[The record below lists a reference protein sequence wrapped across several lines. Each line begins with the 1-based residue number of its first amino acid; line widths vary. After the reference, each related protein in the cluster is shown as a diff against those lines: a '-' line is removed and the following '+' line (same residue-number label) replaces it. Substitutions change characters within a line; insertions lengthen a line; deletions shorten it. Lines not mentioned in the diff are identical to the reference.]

1 MAPTLVVINQ
11 HFEKSKK
18 NYMLKILKFL
28 LEICLLTKARRTAS
42 VQAVTYCNLY
52 SLRVEHFNEVLE
64 QYPMMRRTLESV
76 AAERLHILGKNP
88 NIISN
93 RQDLKLDQEALKD
106 IVAQATPNPSRSSS
120 ENDLPSVSTNSKV
133 KRKNINLKELIDNDP
148 QSGSK
153 SETNSNKNKIK
164 LLKTNLHIPDMLKKS
179 PSTPTK
185 LYRLSSEPTNT

>member
-1 MAPTLVVINQ
+1 
-11 HFEKSKK
+11 
-18 NYMLKILKFL
+18 
-28 LEICLLTKARRTAS
+28 LTKARRTAS

-52 SLRVEHFNEVLE
+52 SLQVEHFNEVLE

-93 RQDLKLDQEALKD
+93 RQDLKRDQEALKD

-120 ENDLPSVSTNSKV
+120 ENDLPSVSNTRT
-133 KRKNINLKELIDNDP
+133 KRKSTNLKEFTDDDTQN
-148 QSGSK
+148 GSK
-153 SETNSNKNKIK
+153 SDANPNKNKIK

-179 PSTPTK
+179 PSTPSK
-185 LYRLSSEPTNT
+185 LYRLSSEPTTN